1 MADSDLILDKICD
14 VVEGGATLAPK
25 DDKAK
30 KQVESFRKTLNEFL
44 PIGKK
49 AVQGG
54 NKSKMWSKLKE
65 FDSKIVG
72 PYVCGDQVTVADCAG
87 FPFVWRI
94 ESEFGPVED
103 QGCDNLRR
111 WLDTCQEN
119 PGFAKTIQGSWWWW
133 W

>member
-1 MADSDLILDKICD
+1 MILDKIGD
-14 VVEGGATLAPK
+14 VVEGGSNLAPK
-25 DDKAK
+25 DGRAK
-30 KQVESFRKTLNEFL
+30 QQVESFRKSLNEFL

-54 NKSKMWSKLKE
+54 SKDKMWKKLKE
-65 FDSKIVG
+65 LDSKIVG

-87 FPFVWRI
+87 FPFLWRI
-94 ESEFGPVED
+94 ESEFGPVESH
-103 QGCDNLRR
+103 GCDNMRA
-111 WLDTCQEN
+111 WLDTCQGN